1 MNTKNYDTALEEK
14 KLQYHF
20 RPTWGAHQ
28 KRLNLGSSKS
38 WFQLPILNQKKKKKK
53 EVFSTYCPY
62 RFKIEIFFI
71 TRRTR
76 TRGFCYIQDH
86 PISQNHS
93 TKETQGYKKLF
104 PLSLPL
110 SSTWF
115 DLFELNP
122 KTPVLEI
129 DQFAIWFH
137 VHSSIGN
144 FGDFEA
150 ISIFEYLL
158 SFAKWV

>member
-1 MNTKNYDTALEEK
+1 MTLLWKRRSFNIILDPLGAPTKKDWILV
-14 KLQYHF
+14 L
-20 RPTWGAHQ
+20 
-28 KRLNLGSSKS
+28 LNLDSNCQF
-38 WFQLPILNQKKKKKK
+38 WTKKKKKK
-53 EVFSTYCPY
+53 QEVFSTYCPY

-76 TRGFCYIQDH
+76 TRGFCCIQDH

-122 KTPVLEI
+122 KTLVLEI
-129 DQFAIWFH
+129 DRFAIWFH